1 MSLTLNSRVA
11 SAKTSSYG
19 HIQKTPQVQPAAQ
32 TPLNRK
38 RNIAQV
44 DLTGDESSDSD
55 DIDHIVPIQSR
66 KRSRT
71 SSQSAASGSTS
82 VSRTES
88 DSDVEI
94 SRLKRSKASN
104 DIVPGSSRLVDQTP
118 LRSGTSLSII
128 FKNISLYWTQVIG
141 SNSVAIDITNRSSK
155 YPGQHLS
162 AVLVT
167 GRTRPP
173 PTQTQQA
180 KRQQFLRNLS
190 VLEGVSLCN
199 DVDND
204 SPPINFRF
212 IKQCVLGA
220 GVHRATEEVMTGCE
234 CHKVHHQPKGCV
246 YLGTC
251 SCIQDSGEND
261 LGKSCISRWVYI
273 WGYFD
278 SYSYRKVLIMLFI

>member
-1 MSLTLNSRVA
+1 M
-11 SAKTSSYG
+11 
-19 HIQKTPQVQPAAQ
+19 
-32 TPLNRK
+32 
-38 RNIAQV
+38 

-55 DIDHIVPIQSR
+55 NVIPIQSR

-88 DSDVEI
+88 DTDVET
-94 SRLKRSKASN
+94 SRLKRTKASN
-104 DIVPGSSRLVDQTP
+104 DIVPGSPRLVDQTP
-118 LRSGTSLSII
+118 LRSGTYLSTI
-128 FKNISLYWTQVIG
+128 FKNISPYWTQVFIG
-141 SNSVAIDITNRSSK
+141 SNSIAVDITNRSSK

-173 PTQTQQA
+173 PTQAEQE
-180 KRQQFLRNLS
+180 KRQRFLQNLN

-212 IKQCVLGA
+212 IKQCVLGD

-251 SCIQDSGEND
+251 SCIQDSSEND
-261 LGKSCISRWVYI
+261 LGKSCIPR
-273 WGYFD
+273 
-278 SYSYRKVLIMLFI
+278 

>member
-1 MSLTLNSRVA
+1 M
-11 SAKTSSYG
+11 
-19 HIQKTPQVQPAAQ
+19 
-32 TPLNRK
+32 
-38 RNIAQV
+38 

-55 DIDHIVPIQSR
+55 DIIPIQSR

-71 SSQSAASGSTS
+71 SSQSAASGSKS

-88 DSDVEI
+88 NSDVET
-94 SRLKRSKASN
+94 SRQKRSKASN
-104 DIVPGSSRLVDQTP
+104 DIVPGSPRLVDQTP
-118 LRSGTSLSII
+118 LRSGTSLSTI
-128 FKNISLYWTQVIG
+128 FKNISPYWTEVFIG
-141 SNSVAIDITNRSSK
+141 SNSIAIDITNGSSI

-173 PTQTQQA
+173 PTQAEQA
-180 KRQQFLRNLS
+180 KRRRFLQNLK

-234 CHKVHHQPKGCV
+234 CHKVHRQAKGCV
-246 YLGTC
+246 YLDTC
-251 SCIQDSGEND
+251 SCIQDSGVND
-261 LGKSCISRWVYI
+261 LGKSCIPPGTISTRIRIGRY
-273 WGYFD
+273 
-278 SYSYRKVLIMLFI
+278 